1 MDGID
6 DLQVLPLTEEI
17 LAVLGKRELLFL
29 EDVPTS
35 MFPLLQGMATYP
47 CTYKQQEKD
56 MQFVGGC
63 VGRI

>member
-1 MDGID
+1 MDGVD
-6 DLQVLPLTEEI
+6 DLQVLPLTGEL